1 MTFADLINKVL
12 RALREDT
19 ITTSLTEA
27 YVELV
32 GQYVNEAKTDIEDM
46 GPWYALRTVV
56 SDTLSVGVSTL
67 AFTADTDDRSYLL
80 TNNAGQPE
88 AYITTSNFWHRL
100 EVISQAE
107 MEYLWIVSPTQSN
120 ANPSYVSF
128 SRAAGGMT
136 ATFFPAPDLAYT
148 TKFTWVVP
156 QDEFTVYS
164 DVLSI
169 PGDPVW
175 REALV
180 RAMEERGEEFAGP
193 LDGARARAAKA
204 LSNAMVRDFGA
215 DSYTFVAQ

>member
-1 MTFADLINKVL
+1 MQ
-12 RALREDT
+12 EPP
-19 ITTSLTEA
+19 
-27 YVELV
+27 
-32 GQYVNEAKTDIEDM
+32 Q
-46 GPWYALRTVV
+46 YALRTVV

-136 ATFFPAPDLAYT
+136 ATPLRIPPRPRPTRRPKLL
-148 TKFTWVVP
+148 P
-156 QDEFTVYS
+156 QDSHPRLT
-164 DVLSI
+164 
-169 PGDPVW
+169 PGPQ
-175 REALV
+175 
-180 RAMEERGEEFAGP
+180 GGQQ
-193 LDGARARAAKA
+193 G
-204 LSNAMVRDFGA
+204 GG
-215 DSYTFVAQ
+215 